1 MKRYHPIGRRNSF
14 FFLFSLFIPF
24 SLFSQTR
31 TQTARSNTV
40 IDAFCHGF
48 YESLPPDYNSTSKK
62 YPLMVFLHGQGEIGD
77 GSPAQLPSVLVNGPP
92 MKINNGTFPDPV
104 TVNGQ
109 SYNFIVISPQLNT
122 WPVWGDE
129 QTAVNDII
137 NYAIAHYRVDTSRMY
152 LTGLSMGGGI
162 AWEYASYNDG
172 TVDYVKRLAGLL
184 VVAGASYPES
194 ERAAAMAQD
203 HLPVWA
209 TNNQD
214 DPTVPAYYSID
225 YVQEMNDDGANP
237 AAAVTIFP
245 VSGHGGWVQTYN
257 TLTNAS
263 GLTVYQWML
272 QFQRVGNNVVIGG
285 SILPVEL
292 TSYTAALS
300 PDRSQVDV
308 NWSTAKEENNR
319 YFTLERSSDGR
330 QFNTVDTVGAT
341 NQAGAQSYSYVDRS
355 PLAGKNYYRLSQTDM
370 DGKTTYFS
378 ILEVTVPGQ
387 TTALR
392 VSPNPARNSI
402 TLSMAGSGM
411 GSSQGSVQVTLSDA
425 QGKTVRVWKLAGQ
438 NGALNQVLDITGLPS
453 GSYFVSVTGSSARAT
468 AQFVKE

>member
-1 MKRYHPIGRRNSF
+1 MKKLYHFLRGGSICLAF
-14 FFLFSLFIPF
+14 FLFIPF
-24 SLFSQTR
+24 ISFSQTR
-31 TQTARSNTV
+31 TQTARANTT
-40 IDAFCHGF
+40 IDAFCNGF
-48 YESLPPDYNSTSKK
+48 YESLPPDYNSTSKH

-77 GSPAQLPSVLVNGPP
+77 GSPSQLPSVLVNGPP
-92 MKINNGTFPDPV
+92 MKIKNGTFPDPV

-184 VVAGASYPES
+184 VVAGASFPES

-214 DPTVPAYYSID
+214 DPTVPSYYSID

-237 AAAVTIFP
+237 AAMVTIFP
-245 VSGHGGWVQTYN
+245 VSGHGGWVETYN
-257 TLTNAS
+257 TLTDAA
-263 GLTVYQWML
+263 GLTVYEWML
-272 QFQRVGNNVVIGG
+272 QFQRVGNNVVVGG
-285 SILPVEL
+285 SILPVVL
-292 TSYTAALS
+292 TSYTATLA
-300 PDRSQVDV
+300 PDQLQVDV
-308 NWSTAKEENNR
+308 NWSTAKEENNN
-319 YFTLERSSDGR
+319 YFTLERSADGKV
-330 QFNTVDTVGAT
+330 FITVDTVSAT
-341 NQAGAQSYSYVDRS
+341 NQASAQSYSYVDRS
-355 PLAGKNYYRLSQTDM
+355 PLAGKNYYRLSQTDI

-378 ILEVTVPGQ
+378 ILEVTVPDR
-387 TTALR
+387 TTASALR

-402 TLSMAGSGM
+402 TVSIAGGGTGPLQLS
-411 GSSQGSVQVTLSDA
+411 LSDA
-425 QGKTVRVWKLAGQ
+425 QGKTVRVWKMANQ
-438 NGALNQVLDITGLPS
+438 NGTWNPTLDITSLPS
-453 GSYFVSVTGSSARAT
+453 GSYFVTVTGSSIHAT